1 MRLNGLRIFTN
12 VVAERKKNA
21 RLYDTYKIVI
31 NANTLN
37 INKALK
43 ITQKALDCVLE
54 IVDPTST
61 LQENIMALCGVQ
73 QKASEI
79 ENELN
84 WVIKFYRKMDN
95 SNLDEEYMKDLEK
108 RSNDI
113 LKDMLASGKCVKAAM
128 A

>member
-1 MRLNGLRIFTN
+1 MQLNGLRIFTN

-21 RLYDTYKIVI
+21 RLYDIYKIAI

-43 ITQKALDCVLE
+43 ITQKALDCGSE

-61 LQENIMALCGVQ
+61 LQENIMALYGVQ
-73 QKASEI
+73 QKASEL